1 MTILV
6 PAAFSQTASVTGT
19 VVDAVSNDPLSS
31 VNVSIDGTSFGAS
44 TAVNGRYRIDNLPSG
59 TYILRASMV
68 GYQPAVEEIQL
79 AAGRTLGVNF
89 RLEESF
95 VEIPEVLVEWTVLTG
110 GFKGIESLPGSA
122 HFVSP
127 AELEKFAYN
136 DVGRVLRKVPGVNIQ
151 EEDGYGLR
159 PNIGLRGTGS
169 ERSSKITV
177 MEDGVLIAPAPY
189 AAPAAYYFPS
199 IGRMHAVEVRKGSSQ
214 IRFGPYTTGGAINLI
229 STRIPSHFSG
239 RLDLLA
245 GNDDNRII
253 HASVGD
259 SFDHVGF
266 LLETYQSKADGF
278 KRLDGGGS
286 TGFDKKDYLAKFRL
300 NTDPEASV
308 YQSLTLK
315 AGFAS
320 ELSDETYLGLTDAD
334 FAATPNRRYAA
345 SQQDLMDTEQKQLVA
360 RHVIKPSNKV
370 DVTTTLYRT
379 DFSRNWYKLDKV
391 RAGAAAEAVSISN
404 ILQDPDQY
412 RDALAILEGAT
423 SPNANALS
431 VKANNRSYYALG
443 VQSTLG
449 LDFRTDRMLH
459 EIELGLRVHRDEID
473 RFQWIDEFAMSN
485 GTMLRTS
492 EGVPG
497 TESNRVEQADAL
509 AGFVQYRSEV
519 GRVTLLPG
527 IRYERVRAERKDYG
541 KEDPSR
547 VGTDLS
553 TRSNTVDA
561 IIPGV
566 GIDYRITRDLHGF
579 AGVHKGFAP
588 PGSRDGTRPESSVN
602 YESGLRLLSGLT
614 FAEAVFFFNRYDNL
628 LGSDLAAGGGQGTTD
643 QFNGGRVDVWGVEL
657 SGTYDFGRYTARGY
671 SIPLGFSYTYT
682 SATFENSFESEFE
695 PWGIVAAG
703 DDLPYV
709 PPHQLSMS
717 LGLETTVFSFDLSGK
732 YTGQM
737 RTTAGSGAV
746 IDGQATE
753 AHFTLDAAASYRVS
767 RNLSIFGAVLNLTD
781 AEYIAARRPAGVRPG
796 LPRHVRLGLKTRF

>member
-1 MTILV
+1 MLV
-6 PAAFSQTASVTGT
+6 SDAFSQTASVAGT
-19 VVDAVSNDPLSS
+19 VVDALSNDPLSS

-44 TAVNGRYRIDNLPSG
+44 TTVNGRYKIENIPSG
-59 TYILRASMV
+59 TYTLRASMV
-68 GYQPAVEEIQL
+68 GYETAVEEVQL
-79 AAGRTLGVNF
+79 VAGRSAGVTF
-89 RLEESF
+89 RLEESY

-127 AELEKFAYN
+127 AELERFSYN
-136 DVGRVLRKVPGVNIQ
+136 DVGRVLRKVPGVNVQ

-229 STRIPSHFSG
+229 STRIPTRFSG

-245 GNDDNRII
+245 GNDDNRIV

-259 SFDHVGF
+259 SYDHAGF

-300 NTDPEASV
+300 NTDAESRV

-315 AGFAS
+315 AGYAS

-334 FAATPNRRYAA
+334 FAVTPNRRYAA
-345 SQQDLMDTEQKQLVA
+345 SQQDLMDTEHKQFVA
-360 RHVIKPSNKV
+360 RHVVKPSDEV
-370 DVTTTLYRT
+370 DVTTTMYRT
-379 DFSRNWYKLDKV
+379 EFTRNWYKLDKV
-391 RAGAAAEAVSISN
+391 RAGADADAVSISS
-404 ILQDPDQY
+404 ILQDPDQFS
-412 RDALAILEGAT
+412 DALAILEGAT
-423 SPNANALS
+423 SSNPDALS

-449 LDFRTDRMLH
+449 LDFRTDRVLH
-459 EIELGLRVHRDEID
+459 EIEVGLRLHRDEID
-473 RFQWIDEFAMSN
+473 RFQWVDEYAMSN
-485 GTMLRTS
+485 GTMLLTS

-497 TESNRVEQADAL
+497 TESNRVERADAL
-509 AGFVQYRSEV
+509 AAFVQYRAEL
-519 GRVTLLPG
+519 GKFTLLPG
-527 IRYERVRAERKDYG
+527 LRYEKVSAERRDYG
-541 KEDPSR
+541 KQDPSR

-566 GIDYRITRDLHGF
+566 GIDYRISRDLHGF
-579 AGVHKGFAP
+579 VGVHKGFAP
-588 PGSRDGTRPESSVN
+588 PGSREGTLPESSVN
-602 YESGLRLLSGLT
+602 YETGLRLLSGLT
-614 FAEAVFFFNRYDNL
+614 VAEAVFFFNRYVNL
-628 LGSDLAAGGGQGTTD
+628 LGSDLAAGGGEGTTD

-657 SGTYDFGRYTARGY
+657 SGTYDLGRYTARGY
-671 SIPLGFSYTYT
+671 SIPLGFSYTFT

-695 PWGIVAAG
+695 PWGIVSAG
-703 DDLPYV
+703 DELPYV
-709 PPHQLSMS
+709 PHHQLSMS
-717 LGLETTVFSFDLSGK
+717 LGLETSVFSFDLSGK
-732 YTGQM
+732 YTSEM
-737 RTTAGSGAV
+737 RTSAGSGAV
-746 IDGQATE
+746 VDGQATE
-753 AHFTLDAAASYRVS
+753 AHLTLDVATSYRVS
-767 RNLSIFGAVLNLTD
+767 RNLSIFGTVLNLTD